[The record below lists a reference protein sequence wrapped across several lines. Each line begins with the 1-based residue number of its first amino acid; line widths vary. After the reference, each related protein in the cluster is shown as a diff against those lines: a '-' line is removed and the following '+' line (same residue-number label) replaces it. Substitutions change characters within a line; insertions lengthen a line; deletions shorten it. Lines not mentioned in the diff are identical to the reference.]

1 MIAKPAVGTLLTER
15 RVSTRRDWIRS
26 TLIGVSG
33 TVLLPRVDIPPGAA
47 ATPQSA
53 GVTPYR
59 YLHLDVFTDRPLT
72 GNQLAV
78 FLEPE
83 GLAAE
88 QMQDIARELNFSEV
102 TFVFAPRQSGNL
114 AWVRIF
120 GRSREMQFAGHPV
133 IGTAFALAEAGR
145 ITPGT
150 DRVVFELGIGPSD
163 ITLEWD
169 DDELAFAWMSQQRPE
184 FGPTIDDLGALAEG
198 LGVDVAAVRTDYPCQ
213 EVSCG
218 NPFFFV
224 PLATRADVDRVS
236 IRRAE
241 MQAVYEASGMR
252 QRGVYAFSTEPGTD
266 GGTVYSRMV
275 GLSGFEDPATGSAA
289 GPLGCYLVRHGVVP
303 IADAHSIVSVQG
315 VAMQRPSRI
324 YIRIGTEAGEIVDV
338 QVGGR
343 SALVGEGTVRTAA

>member
-1 MIAKPAVGTLLTER
+1 M
-15 RVSTRRDWIRS
+15 STRREWIS
-26 TLIGVSG
+26 ATLLGFGG
-33 TVLLPRVDIPPGAA
+33 TMLLSRPGTTTPRQGAGSSA
-47 ATPQSA
+47 ASYP
-53 GVTPYR
+53 

-83 GLAAE
+83 GLSAE
-88 QMQDIARELNFSEV
+88 QMQDIARELNFSET
-102 TFVFAPRQSGNL
+102 TFVFPPRQSGNL

-145 ITPGT
+145 VEAGT
-150 DRVVFELGIGPSD
+150 ERVVLELGLGPTE

-169 DDELAFAWMSQQRPE
+169 GGELAFAWMSQQRPE
-184 FGPTIDDLGALAEG
+184 FGPTINDLAGLANG
-198 LGVDVAAVRTDYPCQ
+198 LGVDVTALRATGLPYQ

-218 NPFFFV
+218 NPFLFA

-236 IRRAE
+236 IQRPAME
-241 MQAVYEASGMR
+241 AVYEGAGMQR
-252 QRGVYAFSTEPGTD
+252 RGVYAFSTEPGSD

-289 GPLGCYLVRHGVVP
+289 GPLGCYLVRHGVVSP
-303 IADAHSIVSVQG
+303 ADANAIVSVQG

-324 YIRIGTEAGEIVDV
+324 HVRIGTEGDEIVDV
-338 QVGGR
+338 QVGGK
-343 SALVGEGTVRTAA
+343 SALVGEGTVRTGGAR

>member
-1 MIAKPAVGTLLTER
+1 M
-15 RVSTRRDWIRS
+15 STRRNWIRS
-26 TLIGVSG
+26 TLIGLG
-33 TVLLPRVDIPPGAA
+33 GAA
-47 ATPQSA
+47 LIPHIGSSPSTAGSRQATGSA
-53 GVTPYR
+53 DRPYP

-83 GLAAE
+83 GLSAG
-88 QMQDIARELNFSEV
+88 QMQDIARELNFSET
-102 TFVFAPRQSGNL
+102 TFVFTPRQTGNA

-145 ITPGT
+145 VAPDMG
-150 DRVVFELGIGPSD
+150 RVVFELGLGPTE

-169 DDELAFAWMSQQRPE
+169 DNGLSFAWMSQQRPA
-184 FGPTIDDLGALAEG
+184 FGPAIDDLEG
-198 LGVDVAAVRTDYPCQ
+198 LADGLGIDAAALHTTGLPYQ

-218 NPFFFV
+218 NPFLFA
-224 PLATRADVDRVS
+224 PLATRADVDRVAVQ
-236 IRRAE
+236 RTAME
-241 MQAVYEASGMR
+241 AVYETAGM
-252 QRGVYAFSTEPGTD
+252 QRRSIYAFSTEPGPD

-289 GPLGCYLVRHGVVP
+289 GPLGCYLVRHGVVSSAN
-303 IADAHSIVSVQG
+303 ADAITSVQG

-324 YIRIGTEAGEIVDV
+324 HIRIGTAGDEIVDV
-338 QVGGR
+338 RVGGK
-343 SALVGEGTVRTAA
+343 SALVGEGTVLVTSP